1 MSYGILDFITLLGS
15 LGLFLY
21 GMKVMSEG
29 LQKIAGERMRSILS
43 AMTSNRVLGV
53 LTGIVVT
60 ALIQSSSATTLMVVS
75 FVNAGLL
82 NLAESI
88 SVIMGANIGT
98 TVTAWIISL
107 LGFKVDI
114 ASFAVPLLAIAVP
127 LFFSKKSNRVAWG
140 EFIVGFSLL
149 FLGLQF
155 LKTSMPDLQSNPDA
169 LAFLQ
174 RYTDMGYLSVFI
186 FLLIGTILTIIVQ
199 SSSATVAITL
209 IMCSKGWIPFEMA
222 TAMVL
227 GENIGTTITANL
239 AALKASEA
247 AKRTAFSHFLFN
259 ITGVCWVLIVYYPF
273 THLVANICTA
283 ICGDPHALH
292 GYAIQLSESYGAAEM
307 SLITGNEPIAD
318 PTLHALQQEI
328 LTMSTC
334 VSIGISLFHTLF
346 NFCNVLVLIWF
357 VPQIERICK
366 LVIRDKKK
374 DEKSEV
380 SHLKYL
386 SPRMLSV
393 SELSLFQVHKEM
405 GAFGDRTLEMLR
417 LVQEQ
422 LNAEDESIVLA
433 RYNEIEKNENI
444 CDRLEVEIVN
454 FVTRV
459 SEGDLSSEGK
469 ASVRQTMRA
478 ASEIESM
485 GDSCFSM
492 GRALMRAHN
501 QNVKL
506 NSALIQSLNALLD
519 LTRTSAVRMVEV
531 LNKHNVT
538 AKDALSSYDIENEID
553 NMRDS
558 LIQRDMVDL
567 KAKKY
572 AYKESVIYLDIVDE
586 CEHFGDYALNVVQA
600 VAENKV

>member
-1 MSYGILDFITLLGS
+1 MSYGLLDFITLIGA

-29 LQKIAGERMRSILS
+29 LQKIAGERLRSILS
-43 AMTSNRVLGV
+43 AMTANRFLGV
-53 LTGIVVT
+53 LTGLTVT

-82 NLAESI
+82 NLAQSI

-114 ASFAVPLLAIAVP
+114 SMFAVPLLAVALPFV
-127 LFFSKKSNRVAWG
+127 FSKNSNRTAWG

-155 LKTSMPDLQSNPDA
+155 LKDSMPDLQNNPDA

-174 RYTDMGYLSVFI
+174 RYTDMGYGSVLL
-186 FLLIGTILTIIVQ
+186 FLFIGTLMTIVVQ

-227 GENIGTTITANL
+227 GENVGTTITANL
-239 AALKASEA
+239 AALNASVN

-259 ITGVCWVLIVYYPF
+259 FTGVIWVLIIYFPF
-273 THLVANICTA
+273 THLVAEISTTLG
-283 ICGDPHALH
+283 GDPRALYP
-292 GYAIQLSESYGAAEM
+292 YAVDLSQSYGAADM
-307 SLITGNEPIAD
+307 SLITGSNPIAD
-318 PTLHALQQEI
+318 PALHALQQQI
-328 LTMSTC
+328 ITLSAS
-334 VSIGISLFHTLF
+334 VSIGISLFHTFF
-346 NFCNVLVLIWF
+346 NICNMMLLIWF
-357 VPQIERICK
+357 VPLIERVCK
-366 LVIRDKKK
+366 VVIREKKQPVA
-374 DEKSEV
+374 EEV
-380 SHLKYL
+380 SHLKFL
-386 SPRMLSV
+386 TPRMLSV
-393 SELSLFQVHKEM
+393 SELTLFQVHKEM
-405 GAFGDRTLEMLR
+405 GAYGERTLEMLD
-417 LVQEQ
+417 LVQSQ
-422 LNAEDESIVLA
+422 LNAEDENLKLSL
-433 RYNEIEKNENI
+433 YNEVEKNENI
-444 CDRLEVEIVN
+444 CDRIEVEIVN

-469 ASVRQTMRA
+469 ASVRQIMRA
-478 ASEIESM
+478 ATEIESM

-492 GRALMRAHN
+492 ARALRRAQN
-501 QNVKL
+501 QKIKL
-506 NSALIQSLNALLD
+506 HATLCTSINEMID
-519 LTRTSAVRMVEV
+519 LTRTSAQRMVEV
-531 LNKHNVT
+531 LNMRSTTSKE
-538 AKDALSSYDIENEID
+538 ALRSYDIENEID
-553 NMRDS
+553 NK
-558 LIQRDMVDL
+558 RDMLMVRNMADL

-572 AYKESVIYLDIVDE
+572 AYKEAVIYLDIVDE
-586 CEHFGDYALNVVQA
+586 CEHYADFALNVVQA